1 VKLST
6 KSRYAVMAICDLAS
20 STSGRPVS
28 LAEIAQRQDIS
39 LSYLEQLFARLRR
52 AGLVKS
58 VRGPGGGYL
67 PGAPLDDITIA
78 AIVHAVDSESPTGRC
93 SPASPACCAGAS
105 EVCQTH
111 DLWEQL
117 GNQIMWYL
125 NRVSVEDVLAG
136 RVPGAAGAHEPRS
149 LMQAAADD

>member
-1 VKLST
+1 MKLST
-6 KSRYAVMAICDLAS
+6 KSRYAVMAMCDLAS
-20 STSGRPVS
+20 SAQGRPIS

-52 AGLVKS
+52 AGLVRS

-67 PGAPLDDITIA
+67 PGKPIAEMRIA
-78 AIVHAVDSESPTGRC
+78 AIVQAVDNESPRNPC
-93 SPASPACCAGAS
+93 SPGAPHCCADK
-105 EVCQTH
+105 EHTCVTH

-117 GNQIMWYL
+117 GNQMLWFL

-136 RVPGAAGAHEPRS
+136 RVPGAAPATKETKA
-149 LMQAAADD
+149 QVVAA

>member
-1 VKLST
+1 MKLST

-20 STSGRPVS
+20 SVDGRPVS
-28 LAEIAQRQDIS
+28 LAGIAQRQDIS

-67 PGAPLDDITIA
+67 PGAPLDEITIA
-78 AIVHAVDSESPTGRC
+78 AIVQAVDAE
-93 SPASPACCAGAS
+93 PATATCTPGAPHCCAGIDA
-105 EVCQTH
+105 VCQTH

-117 GNQIMWYL
+117 GNQIMWFL
-125 NRVSVEDVLAG
+125 NRVSVEDVLTG
-136 RVPGAAGAHEPRS
+136 RVPGAVGAHAGEPDF
-149 LMQAAADD
+149 QVAADD